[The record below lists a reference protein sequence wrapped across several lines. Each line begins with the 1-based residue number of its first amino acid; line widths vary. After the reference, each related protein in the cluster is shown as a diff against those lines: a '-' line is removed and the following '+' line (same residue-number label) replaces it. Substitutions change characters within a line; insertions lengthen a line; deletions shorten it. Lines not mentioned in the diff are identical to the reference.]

1 MTSCN
6 VGFGF
11 LLLVDVPNILFM
23 SADFDLARLLEL
35 ERELVGWGYKQHKPE
50 AAAHAAS
57 AEGHAYRDSSDK
69 FELRNKFD
77 PILKKINNCSLRLS
91 SFLPSINEVHAVI
104 TGFFFFLSRIA
115 HRLFRLA
122 SSLT

>member
-77 PILKKINNCSLRLS
+77 PNFLKINNCSLCLS
-91 SFLPSINEVHAVI
+91 SFLPSINEFMRSSLA
-104 TGFFFFLSRIA
+104 FFF
-115 HRLFRLA
+115 
-122 SSLT
+122 